1 MGPAA
6 AIRQNDQSQR
16 QADSSDVPAA
26 SPANTSNP
34 TRAGFLP
41 VCMEHV
47 PASAWHG
54 LDIYTKTHNPHGTEE
69 IFTHFC
75 GQQTR
80 FSQHA
85 RDHLAESGV
94 KFVYIP
100 IAQQD
105 QFRRQTEAG
114 LLELIGQ
121 AGLAASI
128 KARIVYQT
136 SVALVDEVLTDPD
149 LSAMSPRL
157 ENVSRAV
164 ATLVLNDPTAFS
176 HLFAAAHHD
185 FYTAAHMVNVATGM
199 VPLAY
204 ALGHHDPDVL
214 SDICQAGLLHDI
226 GKTYLPSELLNQSR
240 PLTRSD
246 WEQIKRHAELGAQYL
261 SESEG
266 IHPLCPTV
274 ALEHHERMDGS
285 GYPHGLSRDEIH
297 PVSRICAVVD
307 SFDAMTSRRPFKT
320 GAMSIVEATALIL
333 NETPAHY
340 DGAVVRAW
348 LGLVHSTQPQGGD
361 LSDHPRRE
369 SERFRIDCPARL
381 HVLEKDGET
390 WRQRPALQITAFN
403 ISQGGL
409 GILSPKPIAPAQRA
423 RVHLLGDSSLK
434 RSFNCIAVRCRETA
448 DGWFEVGIQ
457 CEPVDDDAPHD

>member
-6 AIRQNDQSQR
+6 AIREKDQSER
-16 QADSSDVPAA
+16 PANATDPSPA
-26 SPANTSNP
+26 SPAHTSNP

-47 PASAWHG
+47 PPSAWHG
-54 LDIYTKTHNPHGTEE
+54 LDIFTKTHNPHGTEE

-75 GQQTR
+75 GRQTR

-105 QFRRQTEAG
+105 VFRRQTEAG

-128 KARIVYQT
+128 KAMIVYQT

-214 SDICQAGLLHDI
+214 SDICQAGLLHDSI
-226 GKTYLPSELLNQSR
+226 TSVWTAAAIRTVFPA
-240 PLTRSD
+240 TRFT
-246 WEQIKRHAELGAQYL
+246 R
-261 SESEG
+261 
-266 IHPLCPTV
+266 
-274 ALEHHERMDGS
+274 
-285 GYPHGLSRDEIH
+285 
-297 PVSRICAVVD
+297 
-307 SFDAMTSRRPFKT
+307 
-320 GAMSIVEATALIL
+320 
-333 NETPAHY
+333 
-340 DGAVVRAW
+340 
-348 LGLVHSTQPQGGD
+348 
-361 LSDHPRRE
+361 
-369 SERFRIDCPARL
+369 
-381 HVLEKDGET
+381 
-390 WRQRPALQITAFN
+390 
-403 ISQGGL
+403 
-409 GILSPKPIAPAQRA
+409 
-423 RVHLLGDSSLK
+423 
-434 RSFNCIAVRCRETA
+434 
-448 DGWFEVGIQ
+448 
-457 CEPVDDDAPHD
+457 